1 MSELVSASNEADA
14 HAADAVS
21 QHHSAM
27 AGAFRLRTGA

>member
-21 QHHSAM
+21 HHSPM
-27 AGAFRLRTGA
+27 AGAFRLRTDA